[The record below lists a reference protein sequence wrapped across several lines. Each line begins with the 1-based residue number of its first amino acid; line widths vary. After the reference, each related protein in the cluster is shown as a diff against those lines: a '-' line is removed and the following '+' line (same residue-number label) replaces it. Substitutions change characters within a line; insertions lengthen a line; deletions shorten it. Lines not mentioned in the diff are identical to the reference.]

1 MRKLY
6 LEPVS
11 ETFEVRLEGGLCLS
25 GGKAGEEGKPGA
37 EFDPSEDIYDYDDL

>member
-1 MRKLY
+1 MKKLY
-6 LEPVS
+6 LEPVL

-37 EFDPSEDIYDYDDL
+37 EFDPIKDIYEYDGL

>member
-1 MRKLY
+1 MKKLY

-11 ETFEVRLEGGLCLS
+11 ETCEIRLEGGLCLS

-37 EFDPSEDIYDYDDL
+37 EFDPNEDIYDYDDL